1 MNFNLLCVYIG
12 YFFMVL
18 NVVLYTVSFFQV
30 KKANGFF
37 MTYLYFAFI
46 MNAIMYVYYIL
57 HRSNLVFM
65 NLFFIGDMVLLG
77 LFYSSILK
85 TKWQKMGVKLSIVT
99 ALLFL
104 IIQIVLN
111 VKQLFTFNLF
121 VIALTCTSLVIF
133 AVMHLYNM
141 LTDKKDYYYFTIG
154 LILYLSSSTILYL
167 VGGLTVKL
175 PDNVKL
181 ISWNLN
187 AVLMIVYQLFILYEW
202 NVGFF
207 VRKSK

>member
-1 MNFNLLCVYIG
+1 
-12 YFFMVL
+12 MVL

>member
-1 MNFNLLCVYIG
+1 M
-12 YFFMVL
+12 
-18 NVVLYTVSFFQV
+18 
-30 KKANGFF
+30 A
-37 MTYLYFAFI
+37 YLYFAFI

-104 IIQIVLN
+104 IFQIALN
-111 VKQLFTFNLF
+111 VEQLFTFNLF
-121 VIALTCTSLVIF
+121 VIALTCALLLVF
-133 AVMHLYNM
+133 AILHLYNM

-202 NVGFF
+202 NIRFF
-207 VRKSK
+207 VRKPK